1 MIPTSDIKLNIGSG
15 PSKFDGFL
23 NVDYDDNFSPDYVLD
38 IGRDVWPWADDSVS
52 EVKAHHV
59 LEHLGD
65 PDFFHCLKELYRVCK
80 SGTEIEVLVPHH
92 RHDVFL
98 NDPTHK
104 RPITID
110 GMNLFS
116 KEYNRH
122 CDTIGDH
129 ASQLGY
135 YYGVDFK
142 IVDFNFNIDA
152 AYQSIVQRIK
162 PGSRE
167 EQEFQMTIR
176 EKNNIIVEVKFL
188 WKVIK

>member
-1 MIPTSDIKLNIGSG
+1 MTDIKLNIGSG
-15 PSKFDGFL
+15 SSRFDGFL
-23 NVDYDDNFSPDYVLD
+23 NVDFDNNFEPDYVLD
-38 IGRDVWPWADDSVS
+38 IGKDIWPWANNSVS
-52 EVKAHHV
+52 EVKAYHV

-80 SGTEIEVLVPHH
+80 PGTKIDVMVPHH

-110 GMNLFS
+110 GMTLFS

-122 CDTIGDH
+122 CDTVGDH

-135 YYGVDFK
+135 YYNVDFK
-142 IVDFNFNIDA
+142 IVDFNFNIDS
-152 AYQSIVQRIK
+152 AYHPLLQKIV
-162 PGSRE
+162 PGSQE
-167 EQEFQMTIR
+167 ERDFQTAIR
-176 EKNNIIVEVKFL
+176 EKNNIVVEVKFV
-188 WKVIK
+188 WNVVK

>member
-1 MIPTSDIKLNIGSG
+1 MSDIKLNIGSG
-15 PSKFDGFL
+15 SSHFDEFL
-23 NVDYDDNFSPDYVLD
+23 NVDFDNNFNPDYVLD
-38 IGRDVWPWADDSVS
+38 IGKNKWPWEDNSVC

-80 SGTEIEVLVPHH
+80 SETEIEVIVPHH

-122 CDTIGDH
+122 CDAVGDH
-129 ASQLGY
+129 SSQLGY

-142 IVDFNFNIDA
+142 IINYKLNVDA
-152 AYQSIVQRIK
+152 AYQSIIQNIK
-162 PGSRE
+162 PGSIE
-167 EQEFQMTIR
+167 EKQFQMAIR
-176 EKNNIIVEVKFL
+176 EKNNMIVEVIFI

>member
-142 IVDFNFNIDA
+142 IVDFNFNTGCIFHPPSILTKPILKFFMLLEGFRQTSLLNLV
-152 AYQSIVQRIK
+152 QSAQLRYY
-162 PGSRE
+162 
-167 EQEFQMTIR
+167 
-176 EKNNIIVEVKFL
+176 
-188 WKVIK
+188 